1 MPERDD
7 LMQIGMD
14 AMQDAKDAAVSMVRE
29 ARASVVNAP
38 AFGRSLKR
46 HERITQHL
54 SFLNN
59 RATMELKWDELESQ
73 FENEKGT
80 IPRRWLDYGRLI
92 KQELDQEEAK
102 GLFADQQP

>member
-14 AMQDAKDAAVSMVRE
+14 AAQDAKDAVVESVRFGK
-29 ARASVVNAP
+29 AHIVNAP
-38 AFGRSLKR
+38 AFGRKLQR
-46 HERITQHL
+46 HERITEHL

-59 RATMELKWDELESQ
+59 TASMSLKWDELEARFKIEQ
-73 FENEKGT
+73 GT
-80 IPRRWLDYGRLI
+80 IPRRWLEYGRLV

-102 GLFADQQP
+102 AKKERDG